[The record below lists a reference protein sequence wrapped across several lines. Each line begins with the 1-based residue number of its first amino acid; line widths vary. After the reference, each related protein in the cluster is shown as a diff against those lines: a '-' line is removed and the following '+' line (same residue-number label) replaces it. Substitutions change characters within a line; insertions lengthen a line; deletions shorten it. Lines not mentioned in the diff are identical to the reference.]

1 MERKLN
7 HRPPFIRVQPTVRGT
22 CSCPSGR
29 SAMPQST
36 FRNHVLNTLTP
47 EDFALLRP
55 SMHHV
60 ELAIKARLEIAYQPI
75 EHVYFPETGIAS
87 VVAAM
92 TGGRQSEVGLIGYDG
107 MTGIA
112 VVLGQDRS
120 PNETYIQVASKG
132 WSLPV
137 EPLRIAIAGS
147 QTLRPSLLR
156 YAHEFLIQSSRTAL
170 VNGHSKIEERLAR
183 WLLMVNDRAEG
194 NIIYLTHEF
203 LATMLGSRRPGVT
216 TALQMLEYRGLV
228 HAKRGEITIVDRTG
242 MIKLT
247 HGAYGEE
254 EQRHFGIASG

>member
-1 MERKLN
+1 
-7 HRPPFIRVQPTVRGT
+7 
-22 CSCPSGR
+22 
-29 SAMPQST
+29 MPQST
-36 FRNHVLNTLTP
+36 LRNHVLKTLTP
-47 EDFALLRP
+47 EDFGLLWP

-60 ELAIKARLEIAYQPI
+60 ELALNARLEVAYQPI
-75 EHVYFPETGIAS
+75 EQVYFPETGIAS

-92 TGGRQSEVGLIGYDG
+92 TGGRQSEVGIIGRDG
-107 MTGIA
+107 MTGLA

-120 PNETYIQVASKG
+120 PNETYIQVASNG
-132 WSLPV
+132 WCLPV
-137 EPLRIAIAGS
+137 EHLRIAIAES

-156 YAHEFLIQSSRTAL
+156 YVHAFLVQSSRTAL

-194 NIIYLTHEF
+194 DIIYLTHEF

-228 HAKRGEITIVDRTG
+228 HAKRGEITIVDRIG

-247 HGAYGEE
+247 DGAYGEE
-254 EQRHFGIASG
+254 EQHQSA